1 MIGMIS
7 PSAGALLVP
16 GIGTKESLILNLIDE
31 TEQDLNKARFMYSAA
46 QDWKEIEGPNSEALL
61 KSATEEY
68 WVARVVSFV
77 RVVLNG
83 LDKVLAERVFQE
95 VEEILLVRTYITDK
109 VLSRLLV
116 APLKDNCEISS
127 FATLA
132 LSNGFSTTAI
142 LLDELREL
150 QPLLRRFANIWL
162 ELPDSAFL
170 CFSEPKEA
178 VWIAVVE
185 KGGIGKLLKAINKRD
200 LTNQW
205 NLLAFHF
212 TSPQSRLG
220 INALAQEFSQR
231 FFPQESIKKQKTKNI
246 YKIEWPESNSTQK
259 HISNPF
265 ENFDSYTRVKK
276 QIASIT
282 KAISQGNDFIA
293 KKFLGE
299 LVDQQIASSK
309 NKEYVVKSLCNIAKQ
324 CSEMFRLDFEVL
336 CLDKAVAIDSSDAWS
351 LIQYGDYL
359 KRTGNYDIALEYLS
373 KAELY
378 CCNEISKSSEA
389 DVYSQQGKYVKAI
402 STYKSIPDWNNK
414 PEVLNGIADNLRR
427 MGRLDE
433 AEASYNAL
441 IEQSQ
446 AGLLGHD
453 WDDSRAQ
460 AGIAEIAKRKG
471 LLDVATHIYNDI
483 LSRRNINYKEIFF
496 YKRGLCNVLKTME
509 KFDDAYKLA
518 DEIVQQ
524 YPFSSEAR
532 FARGAILGL
541 IGREIEGLRDFPEN
555 DSSPFWRGWLQHYYR
570 GLLLLKLDRYDEAKK
585 NLVDKFPSAIA
596 SGEEKTILRMAAALY
611 YLKKD
616 DVASA
621 DGNLSELSELYDYH
635 SQYLSMVLKLHCA
648 TQKEDFAQIKAL
660 KKSILGLKIVDK
672 SLHNA
677 VLALDRKDYSLA
689 FSCEIDAL
697 LRLAA

>member
-16 GIGTKESLILNLIDE
+16 SIGTKESLVFNLIDG
-31 TEQDLNKARFMYSAA
+31 TEQDLDKARFIYSAA
-46 QDWKEIEGPNSEALL
+46 QDWKEIEGPNSETLL
-61 KSATEEY
+61 KSAIEEY

-77 RVVLNG
+77 RVVLSG
-83 LDKVLAERVFQE
+83 LDKMLAERVFQE

-109 VLSRLLV
+109 VLSCLLV
-116 APLKDNCEISS
+116 APLRDNCEISS

-132 LSNGFSTTAI
+132 LSNGFSKTAM
-142 LLDELREL
+142 LLDELGEL

-162 ELPDSAFL
+162 ELSDSAFL

-178 VWIAVVE
+178 VWLSVVE
-185 KGGIGKLLKAINKRD
+185 KGGIGKLLKAINKKD

-220 INALAQEFSQR
+220 INALAQEFSQI
-231 FFPQESIKKQKTKNI
+231 FFPKESSEKQKTKNI
-246 YKIEWPESNSTQK
+246 FRIEREKSDFPKK
-259 HISNPF
+259 HISSSY
-265 ENFDSYTRVKK
+265 ENYNNYTSVRK
-276 QIASIT
+276 QITSIT
-282 KAISQGNDFIA
+282 KAVSEGNDFVA

-299 LVDQQIASSK
+299 LIDQQNSSSD
-309 NKEYVVKSLCNIAKQ
+309 NNEYVVKSLCNIAQQ
-324 CSEMFRLDFEVL
+324 CAEMFRLDFEVL
-336 CLDKAVAIDSSDAWS
+336 CLDKAIEIDSSDAWS
-351 LIQYGDYL
+351 LIQYGDHL
-359 KRTGNYDIALEYLS
+359 KRIGNYDVALEYLS
-373 KAELY
+373 KAEMY
-378 CCNEISKSSEA
+378 CGNEVSKSSEA

-402 STYKSIPDWNNK
+402 NTYKSIHDWNNK

-427 MGRLDE
+427 MGKLDE
-433 AEASYNAL
+433 AEHSYKEL
-441 IEQSQ
+441 IGRAED
-446 AGLLGHD
+446 GLLGHTY
-453 WDDSRAQ
+453 DDSRAW

-471 LLDVATHIYNDI
+471 RLEDATQIYNDI
-483 LSRRNINYKEIFF
+483 LSRRHINYKEMFF
-496 YKRGLCNVLKTME
+496 YKRGLCNVLKAME
-509 KFDDAYKLA
+509 NFNDAYKLA

-541 IGREIEGLRDFPEN
+541 IGREVEGLRDFPEN
-555 DSSPFWRGWLQHYYR
+555 DFSPFWRGWLQYYYR

-616 DVASA
+616 DVDSA
-621 DGNLSELSELYDYH
+621 DGNLSELSELFDYH

-648 TQKEDFAQIKAL
+648 TQKEDFAQIKSL
-660 KKSILGLKIVDK
+660 KKSILGLKIIDK

-689 FSCEIDAL
+689 ISCEIDAL